1 MDCKDRIITG
11 AGKALDELLVK
22 GEVTQTGD
30 SVSSYNSTRR
40 DPLGGRHLDAH
51 SLLQPNELRKLDVI
65 VDCRAPFVQGR
76 AQAVTF

>member
-11 AGKALDELLVK
+11 TGKALDELLVK

-51 SLLQPNELRKLDVI
+51 SLLQPN
-65 VDCRAPFVQGR
+65 
-76 AQAVTF
+76 